1 MILFINFHFILDAQ
15 QPFTCKGQ
23 YFLSLTKSGSKSS
36 GLYEVKI
43 STTGQNIYLD
53 TISSGLNLVL
63 NGMGYRITD
72 NLIYGVD
79 PSTGAMRKVGSDG
92 VAIDLGLPRG
102 LPLGPLY
109 YAGDVTPDGKYLLL
123 IGLGGTPQIVK
134 VDLDDPNYAC
144 TFVPLKNTSVGIVD
158 VAFDPFTGIL
168 YGHDF
173 RNRKLVIINPDSGE
187 VTGSFIRQNEV
198 DQLGAV
204 FFDSFGNLYG
214 YGSYGTFDQDKF
226 VAINKVTG
234 EITLLSQ
241 GPISSGQDGCA
252 CPYTLQLQ
260 KIVEPE
266 IAYPCTEV
274 VYSFIVSNGSGTTRS
289 NISLVD
295 TMPLGLVAKSISHN
309 PFGGDVVLNG
319 NILSITNMVVPV
331 GIDTVKVIVEVGPD
345 ALGLYKNQAIL
356 SGLPLALGSF
366 TLSDDPAT
374 FIEKDSTTL
383 LILPLDLSF
392 LEENYKTCPGD
403 SVFVDAT
410 LHGLTYLWS
419 DGDTSAQKWLPSP
432 GNYSLSAKTGCEE
445 RIVDF
450 VVNND
455 LLTVNILED
464 TIKIDLG
471 NEIMLKSEYTNV
483 NDVVTFEWNNKNN
496 PSVDCKDCQNTFV
509 IPHNDGYY
517 FLTMVN
523 EDGCIVRDSV
533 YIRVKKDRTIYTP
546 NIISAN
552 GDNINDYFFLSG
564 NSLAAEGIYLRVYDR
579 WGNLVYISGKFPLNE
594 SSYGWDGT
602 FKGKPVVNG
611 VYVWVALL
619 KYIDGFQQTFS
630 GNVTVIR

>member
-1 MILFINFHFILDAQ
+1 MILYLTFHFILDAQ

-23 YFLSLTKSGSKSS
+23 YYLSLTKSGSKSS

-43 STTGQNIYLD
+43 SENGQNIYLD

-79 PSTGAMRKVGSDG
+79 PSTGGLRKVGIDG
-92 VAIDLGLPRG
+92 VAIDLGLPQG
-102 LPLGPLY
+102 LPSGPLY

-134 VDLDDPNYAC
+134 VDLEDPNYAC
-144 TFVPLKNTSVGIVD
+144 TFVPLLSNNVGIVD

-173 RNRKLVIINPDSGE
+173 RNRKLVIVDPDTGE
-187 VTGSFIRQNEV
+187 IKGNFIRQNLV

-226 VAINKVTG
+226 VSINKVTG
-234 EITLLSQ
+234 EISLLSQ

-295 TMPLGLVAKSISHN
+295 TMPIGLVAKSIIYN
-309 PFGGDVVLNG
+309 PFGGDAVLSG
-319 NILSITNMVVPV
+319 NIMSLKNMVVPV

-374 FIEKDSTTL
+374 FLEKDSTEL

-392 LEENYKTCPGD
+392 LDVTYKTCPGD
-403 SVFVDAT
+403 SVYVDAT

-419 DGDTSAQKWLPSP
+419 DGDTSAQKWLLSP
-432 GNYSLSAKTGCEE
+432 GNYSVSAKTGCDE

-450 VVNND
+450 MVNND
-455 LLTVNILED
+455 LLTLNILED
-464 TIKIDLG
+464 TIKINLG
-471 NEIMLKSEYTNV
+471 NEISLKSEYTNV
-483 NDVVTFEWNNKNN
+483 DDVVTFEWTNKNN
-496 PSVDCKDCQNTFV
+496 PSVDCENCQNTFV
-509 IPHNDGYY
+509 VPYNDGYY
-517 FLTMVN
+517 FLSMVN
-523 EDGCIVRDSV
+523 DDGCIVYDSV
-533 YIRVKKDRTIYTP
+533 YVRVVKDRTIFTP

-564 NSLAAEGIYLRVYDR
+564 NTLAAEGLYMRIYDR
-579 WGNLVYISGKFPLNE
+579 WGNLVFVSGKFQLNE
-594 SSYGWDGT
+594 FEYGWDGT
-602 FKGKPVVNG
+602 FNGKPVVNG
-611 VYVWVALL
+611 VYVWTALL
-619 KYIDGFQQTFS
+619 QYIDGFQQILS